1 MRVGFDARW
10 YNDSGVGVYVAE
22 LLRAMTAAEQR
33 RFELLVYEN
42 PLNPVP
48 ELEGARFVRVAVKA
62 RKYSLAEQ
70 LEFRTRAKQDRLDVF
85 QTPVYAAPLALSC
98 PVVVTSPHLIPIL
111 FPIYNLPN

>member
-33 RFELLVYEN
+33 RFELLVYQN
-42 PLNPVP
+42 PLNPLP

-70 LEFRTRAKQDRLDVF
+70 LEFRSRAQQDRLDVVRSPF
-85 QTPVYAAPLALSC
+85 YPAPFPLSC
-98 PVVVTSPHLIPIL
+98 PI
-111 FPIYNLPN
+111 